1 MPTTPASIKPAPQ
14 TSVTRG
20 LTLGHLLNLPN
31 ALTLAR
37 IFSIPFFLAL
47 LSKQR
52 YTAALYLF
60 AVAALTDGLVGAVA
74 RWFDMRTEIGAYL
87 DPFADKLLLISAFVV
102 LTIENAIP
110 AWLLGVV
117 LIRDV
122 VIVFGYFMFAIFTGE
137 RPPMRPTYFGKS
149 GTVLQLLCVIGALAR
164 AGLKWPLWWNGLLYL
179 TFGVTALA
187 GVHYAYL
194 GLRWLSSR
202 EPAMFE

>member
-1 MPTTPASIKPAPQ
+1 MPTTPASIKPAPP

-60 AVAALTDGLVGAVA
+60 GIAALTDGLDGAVA

-102 LTIENAIP
+102 LTIENSIP

-149 GTVLQLLCVIGALAR
+149 GTVLQLFCVIGALAR
-164 AGLKWPLWWNGLLYL
+164 AGLKWPLCWNGLLYL

>member
-1 MPTTPASIKPAPQ
+1 MPTSPASIKPAPP

-60 AVAALTDGLVGAVA
+60 GVAALTDGLDGAVA

-87 DPFADKLLLISAFVV
+87 DPFADKLLLVSAFVA
-102 LTIENAIP
+102 LTIENSFP

-117 LIRDV
+117 LIRDF
-122 VIVFGYFMFAIFTGE
+122 VIFFGYFMFAFFTGD
-137 RPPMRPTYFGKS
+137 RPPMQPTFLGKAS
-149 GTVLQLLCVIGALAR
+149 TFLQLFCVI
-164 AGLKWPLWWNGLLYL
+164 
-179 TFGVTALA
+179 
-187 GVHYAYL
+187 
-194 GLRWLSSR
+194 
-202 EPAMFE
+202 

>member
-1 MPTTPASIKPAPQ
+1 MSTTPASIEPAPPP
-14 TSVTRG
+14 SVTRG

-47 LSKQR
+47 LSKHR

-60 AVAALTDGLVGAVA
+60 GVAALTDGLDGAVA

-87 DPFADKLLLISAFVV
+87 DPFAYKLLLISAFVV
-102 LTIENAIP
+102 LTIENSIP

-137 RPPMRPTYFGKS
+137 RPPMRPTYFGKA

-164 AGLKWPLWWNGLLYL
+164 AGLKWPLYWNGLLYL
-179 TFGVTALA
+179 TFVVTALA

>member
-1 MPTTPASIKPAPQ
+1 MATASTQPQ
-14 TSVTRG
+14 PSAARG
-20 LTLGHLLNLPN
+20 LALGQLLNFPN
-31 ALTLAR
+31 ALTLLR
-37 IFSIPFFLAL
+37 IVLIPFFLAL
-47 LSKQR
+47 LSKHR
-52 YTAALYLF
+52 YTYALYLF
-60 AVAALTDGLVGAVA
+60 ALAALTDGLDGAVA

-102 LTIENAIP
+102 LTIENSIP

>member
-1 MPTTPASIKPAPQ
+1 MATPPASIKPAPPP
-14 TSVTRG
+14 SVTRG

-60 AVAALTDGLVGAVA
+60 GVAALTDGLDGAVA
-74 RWFDMRTEIGAYL
+74 RWFEMRTEIGAYL

-102 LTIENAIP
+102 LTIENSIP

-137 RPPMRPTYFGKS
+137 RPPMRPTYLGKA
-149 GTVLQLLCVIGALAR
+149 GTVLQLLCVLGALAR
-164 AGLKWPLWWNGLLYL
+164 AGLKWPLCWNALLYL
-179 TFGVTALA
+179 TFATTALA
-187 GVHYAYL
+187 GVHYAY
-194 GLRWLSSR
+194 
-202 EPAMFE
+202 

>member
-1 MPTTPASIKPAPQ
+1 MSTTPTPLKPVPPPSI
-14 TSVTRG
+14 SRG

-37 IFSIPFFLAL
+37 IFTIPFFLAL

-60 AVAALTDGLVGAVA
+60 AVAALTDGLDGAVA

-102 LTIENAIP
+102 LTIEESIP

-137 RPPMRPTYFGKS
+137 RPPMRPTFWGKA
-149 GTVLQLLCVIGALAR
+149 GTVLQLLCVLGALAR
-164 AGLKWPLWWNGLLYL
+164 AGLNWPLCWNGLLYL
-179 TFGVTALA
+179 TFTITALA
-187 GVHYAYL
+187 GVHDAYL